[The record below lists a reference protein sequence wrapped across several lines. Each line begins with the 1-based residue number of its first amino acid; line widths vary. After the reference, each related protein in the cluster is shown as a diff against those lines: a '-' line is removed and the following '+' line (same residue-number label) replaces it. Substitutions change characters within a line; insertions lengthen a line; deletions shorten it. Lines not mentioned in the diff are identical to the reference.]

1 MPLRGPI
8 HDATRL
14 VHASALPYTPGLL
27 GISEDDCMQAVL
39 KGLHSTDIADVATYV
54 PDEEDNFGFVL
65 RAMVGPMNSE
75 GEESF
80 DIIVCTPRWLLD
92 KYGTSDVLLGLHKL
106 IVFKYDYHRLRNS
119 LKNILCAAQGTL
131 GKKSHKKSACLASGS
146 LKAEIQAWRRRW
158 KRCRSAA
165 QSTKRSMWSRY
176 FQAR

>member
-1 MPLRGPI
+1 LECDPVSGVAALEALPLRGPI

-27 GISEDDCMQAVL
+27 GISEGDCMQAVL

-65 RAMVGPMNSE
+65 RAMIGPMNSE

-80 DIIVCTPRWLLD
+80 DIMVCTPRWLLD

-106 IVFKYDYHRLRNS
+106 IVFKYDYLRLRQFIEKYLMRCSGDTWQEIAQKVS
-119 LKNILCAAQGTL
+119 LL
-131 GKKSHKKSACLASGS
+131 GQWEFEG
-146 LKAEIQAWRRRW
+146 
-158 KRCRSAA
+158 
-165 QSTKRSMWSRY
+165 
-176 FQAR
+176 